1 MLLEKLLCLA
11 SVLSTAKPI
20 IVAASIYLYISSP
33 VMDLTLYACM
43 CIYTCT
49 PYTTNVVNS
58 LFGLF
63 DRLTRFDLVA
73 GEA

>member
-1 MLLEKLLCLA
+1 MLLMKILCLA

-20 IVAASIYLYISSP
+20 IVAASIYLYISLP
-33 VMDLTLYACM
+33 LMDLTLYARM

-49 PYTTNVVNS
+49 PYTANVVNS

-63 DRLTRFDLVA
+63 DRLARFDLVA
-73 GEA
+73 KEV

>member
-1 MLLEKLLCLA
+1 
-11 SVLSTAKPI
+11 
-20 IVAASIYLYISSP
+20 